1 METINFIYK
10 SKVEQFKEQFPELYL
25 EIYNVG
31 YTDGR
36 ATEQY
41 QYDAENP
48 AEYDEGMGP
57 EDEPSYPQYAVPT
70 DDSER
75 FCMFGTWQEVYNKA
89 QTLILADYKAGNKN
103 WTDFMNNYSGWTGK
117 IMYIAW
123 NPTHK
128 QFAVESDA
136 TVIDECYPHLVNAQ
150 EKDI

>member
-10 SKVEQFKEQFPELYL
+10 SKVEQFKEQFPELFM
-25 EIYNVG
+25 EIYDIG
-31 YTDGR
+31 YIDGR
-36 ATEQY
+36 TSVQY

-48 AEYDEGMGP
+48 AEFDEGMG
-57 EDEPSYPQYAVPT
+57 ENEPSYPQYAVPT

-75 FCMFGTWQEVYNKA
+75 FSMFGTWQEVYNKA
-89 QTLILADYKAGNKN
+89 KTLNLADYKAGNKD
-103 WTDFMNNYSGWTGK
+103 WRAFMDSYKSWTGK

-136 TVIDECYPHLVNAQ
+136 SIIDECYPHLVNPQ

>member
-36 ATEQY
+36 STEQY
-41 QYDAENP
+41 QYDA
-48 AEYDEGMGP
+48 DMGP
-57 EDEPSYPQYAVPT
+57 DDNDYYPQYAVPT
-70 DDSER
+70 DFSER
-75 FCMFGTWQEVYNKA
+75 FGMFGTWEEIYDKA
-89 QTLILADYKAGNKN
+89 GALDLADYKAGNKD
-103 WTDFMNNYSGWTGK
+103 WKVFMDNYKDWPGK

-136 TVIDECYPHLVNAQ
+136 GVIYECYPHLVNAQ

>member
-31 YTDGR
+31 YTDGKSI
-36 ATEQY
+36 EQY
-41 QYDAENP
+41 QYDDENP
-48 AEYDEGMGP
+48 AEFDEGMGP
-57 EDEPSYPQYAVPT
+57 DDNDNYPQYAVPT

-75 FCMFGTWQEVYNKA
+75 FGMFGTWQEVYNKA
-89 QTLILADYKAGNKN
+89 VTLADYKAGNKD
-103 WTDFMNNYSGWTGK
+103 WRIFMNSYKDRSGK

-136 TVIDECYPHLVNAQ
+136 SVIDEYYPHLVNAQ
-150 EKDI
+150 EVNI

>member
-36 ATEQY
+36 TTEQY

-48 AEYDEGMGP
+48 AEFDESMGP
-57 EDEPSYPQYAVPT
+57 DDNDNYPQYAVPT

-89 QTLILADYKAGNKN
+89 GALDLADYKAGNKD
-103 WTDFMNNYSGWTGK
+103 WKVFMNSYKDWKN

-136 TVIDECYPHLVNAQ
+136 SVIDECYPHLVNPQ